1 MDKKCSS
8 CKKILDLFMF
18 PVMKKNKDGLDYRC
32 KPCAAEYKQKWAENN
47 RDRTKA
53 AKDRW
58 KQNHRDKHL
67 EQSKNNKM
75 IRAKRVP
82 KWIDAE
88 ERWLI
93 NEAYSL
99 ARLRTKL
106 FGFKWHVD
114 HIIPLRNKNV
124 CGLHTIMNLQVIPA
138 NDNLC
143 KSNKFNTGI
152 I

>member
-1 MDKKCSS
+1 MAKECIH
-8 CKKILDLFMF
+8 CKQTLKLSMF
-18 PVMKKNKDGLDYRC
+18 PILRKRKDGLDGRC
-32 KPCAAEYKQKWAENN
+32 KSCAAKYKQTWATKN
-47 RDRTKA
+47 RDRTKI
-53 AKDRW
+53 AKDKW
-58 KQNHRDKHL
+58 KQSHRDKHL
-67 EQSKNNKM
+67 EQSKTNKM
-75 IRAKRVP
+75 IRAQRIP
-82 KWIDAE
+82 KWVDAD

-99 ARLRTKL
+99 ARLRSKL

-114 HIIPLRNKNV
+114 HIIPLRNKSV

>member
-1 MDKKCSS
+1 MMKQCSH
-8 CKKILDLFMF
+8 CKDMLSFSMF
-18 PVMKKNKDGLDYRC
+18 PFVKKNKGGLDCRC
-32 KPCAAEYKQKWAENN
+32 KTCAVKYKQQWAEQN

-58 KQNHRDKHL
+58 KQKHREKHL
-67 EQSKNNKM
+67 EQNKTNKM
-75 IRAKRVP
+75 IRAQRIP
-82 KWIDAE
+82 TWADAD

-143 KSNKFNTGI
+143 KSNKFNIGI
-152 I
+152 V

>member
-1 MDKKCSS
+1 MSKACIH
-8 CKKILDLFMF
+8 CKQTLELSMF
-18 PVMKKNKDGLDYRC
+18 PILRKRKDGLDGRC
-32 KPCAAEYKQKWAENN
+32 KTCAAEYKQTWATKN

-53 AKDRW
+53 AKDKW
-58 KQNHRDKHL
+58 KQKHRDKHL
-67 EQSKNNKM
+67 EQNKTNKM
-75 IRAKRVP
+75 IRAQRIP
-82 KWIDAE
+82 KWVDAD

-99 ARLRTKL
+99 ARLRSKL

>member
-1 MDKKCSS
+1 MTKTCYICKHTLDKS
-8 CKKILDLFMF
+8 MF
-18 PVMKKNKDGLDYRC
+18 PVLKARKDGLDGRC
-32 KPCAAEYKQKWAENN
+32 KSCAAAYKQAWAEKN

-75 IRAKRVP
+75 IRAKRIP
-82 KWIDAE
+82 KWVDAD

-99 ARLRTKL
+99 ARLRSKL

-143 KSNKFNTGI
+143 KSNKFNTGNI
-152 I
+152 

>member
-1 MDKKCSS
+1 MAKECIH
-8 CKKILDLFMF
+8 CKQTLKLSMF
-18 PVMKKNKDGLDYRC
+18 PILRKRKDGLDGRC
-32 KPCAAEYKQKWAENN
+32 KSCAAEYKQTWATKN
-47 RDRTKA
+47 RDRTKV
-53 AKDRW
+53 AKDKW
-58 KQNHRDKHL
+58 KQSHRDKHL
-67 EQSKNNKM
+67 EQSKTNKM
-75 IRAKRVP
+75 IRAQRIP
-82 KWIDAE
+82 KWVDAD

-99 ARLRTKL
+99 ARLRSKL

-114 HIIPLRNKNV
+114 HIIPLRNKSV